1 MKPRPLLKA
10 VLAAAVSAAGCGSRS
25 QAPSPQAGSGPAP
38 APAAGGKLDPA
49 LLGKVRAA
57 VGKAQAFL
65 YAAQDDGGGW
75 RDPGYTAMAATAL
88 LRTTP
93 GATRVTHPKI
103 WKALDNLVSFQKPDG
118 AIFAQGNANYVTSVS
133 VMAFLASK
141 DPAYRPAAEK
151 AARYVGEAILDEGEG
166 ASPKDSVHYGGSGY
180 EKRRPDQTEL
190 YADLSN
196 TSYTLEALDKA
207 LAEGIPV
214 DEKALEAAK
223 VFLERCQ
230 HRTESGNAS
239 PWASDDPQY
248 AGGMVYH
255 PKESKAGEVTLPDG
269 RKILLPYGSMTYAG
283 IKSFIYARV
292 SKDDPRVRAAV
303 DWIRKNYTLERNPGF
318 DITRSLDQG
327 ARGLFYYFDTYAKA
341 HHAIGEDVFQDAKG
355 VKHPWR
361 TEIAEAL
368 LARQRPDGSWV
379 NEKDENWMEG
389 NPVLATAYAL
399 LALAYGL
406 EAS

>member
-1 MKPRPLLKA
+1 MRIRTIVA
-10 VLAAAVSAAGCGSRS
+10 LAAALSAGACGSKTQTPPS
-25 QAPSPQAGSGPAP
+25 QAGT
-38 APAAGGKLDPA
+38 APAAAPGEGGKLDPA

-65 YAAQDDGGGW
+65 YAAQDEGGGW
-75 RDPGYTAMAATAL
+75 QDPGYTAMAATAL
-88 LRTTP
+88 LRATP
-93 GATRVTHPKI
+93 GATRASHPKI
-103 WKALDNLVSFQKPDG
+103 WKALDNLTAFQKPDG

-166 ASPKDSVHYGGSGY
+166 ASPKGNVFYGGSGY

-207 LAEGIPV
+207 RAEGIPIN
-214 DEKALEAAK
+214 EKALEAAR

-239 PWASDDPQY
+239 AWASDDPQY
-248 AGGMVYH
+248 AGGFVYH
-255 PKESKAGEVTLPDG
+255 PKDSKAGEVPLPDG
-269 RKILLPYGSMTYAG
+269 RKLLLPYGSMTYAG
-283 IKSFIYARV
+283 IKSFIHARV
-292 SKDDPRVRAAV
+292 GRDDPRVKAAV

-341 HHAIGEDVFQDAKG
+341 HQAIGEDVFVDSKG
-355 VKHPWR
+355 VKHAWR
-361 TEIAEAL
+361 AEIAEAL

-379 NEKDENWMEG
+379 NEKDEHWMEG
-389 NPVLATAYAL
+389 NPVLATSYAL

-406 EAS
+406 GG